1 MVIVV
6 SEISKWE
13 IIHGGNFEKPSNKD
27 LFPVF
32 PGFELQ
38 DTMTQ
43 ETMMTQLKFSRC
55 SSVTR

>member
-13 IIHGGNFEKPSNKD
+13 IIHGGNFEKHSNKD
-27 LFPVF
+27 LFPIF
-32 PGFELQ
+32 AGFELQ

-43 ETMMTQLKFSRC
+43 ETMMTQLKFSHG

>member
-43 ETMMTQLKFSRC
+43 ETMMT
-55 SSVTR
+55 